1 MALTEEEFN
10 ALLNDRSKRIE
21 TDISW
26 SEDEDHSPTVE
37 FRVKVESEPCY
48 PLFVKGSYNAMT
60 KTLSYTI
67 VHKQTGRVYALDMG
81 KDHRNPDGE
90 LVGEKHKHRWSEKYR
105 DKHAYAPPDITAPA
119 SDPVAVW
126 EQFCKEA
133 LIEHRGIMNPP
144 PPVSG
149 RLVL

>member
-1 MALTEEEFN
+1 MALTEAEFN
-10 ALLNDRSKRIE
+10 ALLNDSSKRIT

-26 SEDEDHSPTVE
+26 SEDEDHSPAVE
-37 FRVKVESEPCY
+37 FRVKVESDPGY
-48 PLFVKGSYNAMT
+48 PLFVKGSFNAMA

-81 KDHRNPDGE
+81 KDHKNPDGE

-105 DKHAYAPPDITAPA
+105 DKYAYVPPDITAPG
-119 SDPVAVW
+119 SDPIAVW

-133 LIEHRGIMNPP
+133 LIEHRGTMNPP
-144 PPVSG
+144 PPVSE
-149 RLVL
+149 RFVL